1 LSTPDLFNAHTVLR
15 QQYRER
21 REGIPTM
28 KTLAQLKD
36 GDCRYTVKD
45 HPVRKFCGKEALFGI
60 SWCECHAEKVF
71 ENAVDVIA
79 RAKAGAR
86 ERQDA

>member
-1 LSTPDLFNAHTVLR
+1 VSPDLFNAHTVLR

-36 GDCRYTVKD
+36 SDCRY
-45 HPVRKFCGKEALFGI
+45 PVRDDPIRFCGKKALHGL
-60 SWCECHAEKVF
+60 SWCEKCCATVF
-71 ENAVDVIA
+71 NEPQEVIA
-79 RAKAGAR
+79 RAKASAKER
-86 ERQDA
+86 ENA